1 MERQRLQEILRQ
13 LRRELADTEQLD
25 REARAELHALADEID
40 RLAEGA
46 GDGGPQG
53 ALGELEAAALRIESE
68 HPRLSM
74 LLGQVMDALGK
85 LGI

>member
-1 MERQRLQEILRQ
+1 MGRQRLQDILDQ
-13 LRRELADTEQLD
+13 LRSEIADAEQLD
-25 REARAELHALADEID
+25 SEARAELHALADEID
-40 RLAEGA
+40 RLAA
-46 GDGGPQG
+46 GSDARAPQG

>member
-1 MERQRLQEILRQ
+1 MGRQRLQEILGQ
-13 LRRELADTEQLD
+13 LRRELADAERLD
-25 REARAELHALADEID
+25 SEARAELHALADEID
-40 RLAEGA
+40 RLAEGQGA
-46 GDGGPQG
+46 GAPQS